1 MKQYAIGLITGILI
15 TASAVMFMGATNG
28 DSEIGRYDGFAAYEK
43 KWMIDTT
50 TGDLYEYRGIKRIWV
65 LRGGFKK

>member
-15 TASAVMFMGATNG
+15 TASAVMFMGATRG
-28 DSEIGRYDGFAAYEK
+28 DRKIGRYDGFAAYEQ

-50 TGDLYEYRGIKRIWV
+50 TGDLYQYKALRKIWE
-65 LRGGFKK
+65 LKGGFKK